1 MYFCRLLLQ
10 LMRSPESPM
19 RILTFTSLFPNKM
32 NPDFGIFI
40 FQRTSHLAR
49 LEGNVVEVIA
59 PVPYVPALLK
69 GTVRGSMASS
79 IPRIEDIGDLQVHH
93 PRYLLAPKVSMP
105 FHGFLMYAGCLR
117 YVKRLHQEYPFD
129 CIDAHY
135 MFPDGLAAVLLGKSL
150 GIPVVVSARGT
161 DIHTFHDF
169 ATVRPQIQWTIRH
182 AATVIAVSD
191 SLVRIML
198 DLVPSLKDVRT
209 IGNGV
214 DSERFFPEDQGAARE
229 KLRLDPG
236 DRIIVSVAA
245 LKHVKGPDL
254 LVRAAALLKKSFVR
268 CKVLFVGAGAEL
280 ASLQKLALQLDC
292 ADICQFV
299 GPVPNEQLRTYYSAA
314 DASCLASRNEGW
326 PNVILESLACGTP
339 VVATGVGEVPRLLA
353 DPELGTIVAPTPEAI
368 HAGLLRALQRQWNR
382 ETLSAYAQQH
392 TWENVAARVEAVLK
406 EATGQTDS

>member
-1 MYFCRLLLQ
+1 
-10 LMRSPESPM
+10 M
-19 RILTFTSLFPNKM
+19 RILTFTSLFPNGR

-40 FQRTSHLAR
+40 FQRTAHLAR
-49 LEGNVVEVIA
+49 REGNAVEVIA
-59 PVPYVPALLK
+59 PVPYVPTFLK
-69 GTVRGSMASS
+69 GTARGSVAS
-79 IPRIEDIGDLQVHH
+79 IPQTEEVGNLQVHH

-105 FHGFLMYAGCLR
+105 LHGLLMYAGCLG
-117 YVKRLHQEYPFD
+117 YVKRLHAKHRFD

-135 MFPDGLAAVLLGKSL
+135 VFPDGLAAVLIGRSL

-161 DIHTFHDF
+161 DIHTFQSF
-169 ATVRPQIQWTIRH
+169 ATIRPQIRWTLRH
-182 AATVIAVSD
+182 AARVIAVSD
-191 SLVRIML
+191 SLAAIML
-198 DLVPSLKDVRT
+198 DLEPSLRRIQT

-214 DSERFFPEDQGAARE
+214 DSGRFFPENQLVARD
-229 KLRLDPG
+229 KLGLDLG

-254 LVRAAALLKKSFVR
+254 LVRAAALLKKSFAR

-280 ASLQKLALQLDC
+280 ASLQKLAQQLNC

-299 GPVPNEQLRTYYSAA
+299 GPVPNEQLKTYYSAA
-314 DASCLASRNEGW
+314 DVSCLASRNEGW

-353 DPELGTIVAPTPEAI
+353 NPELGIIVDPTPEAI
-368 HAGLLRALQRQWNR
+368 HAGLSRALQQQWNR
-382 ETLSAYAQQH
+382 ETLSAYAQGH

-406 EATGQTDS
+406 QATGQTDS